1 MRPATY
7 DARVPGTVYRAKGYL
22 WPVGLSSTE
31 REGIARRIMQLPEWA
46 AGVESAANLDVTPL
60 EGAKGFFRLRVG
72 RYRAI
77 FQRLGEHIVLHA
89 LETRGDVYAAHRLAA
104 LRFVRDGDGLRLLAA
119 AVAPET
125 APPATEHRPPPVH
138 RARRSVVQNPLT
150 PFSDD
155 ELATI
160 GLPAEV
166 IDGIRRIPDGAVPDA
181 SLAGLRLEPDLV
193 AAVAELWRDPAPHL
207 AAITAGASLSL
218 DRLLLDE
225 DEAAARAAA
234 PDSAATLH
242 RLTGEAELAA
252 ILERPVEE
260 WMLFLHPAQRRMVEL
275 SADGP
280 VRVRGGAGTGK
291 TVVAL
296 HRARALARAEAG
308 LVLLTTFVTTL
319 PRAWEGLFGTFDP
332 DARSRL
338 DIRTVDA
345 VAYDVYRDGGGWAE
359 PAQESWLEAVV
370 RELHGDDADRLGGL
384 SSLGLHDEFDY
395 VITGRGLSSWEA
407 YERLPRTGRGTPLG
421 PAARREVWERYERY
435 RERLDD
441 EGRYGWH
448 ELRAEALRM
457 LTDGEVRRRYSAV
470 IADETQDLTETS
482 VRLLVALAGG
492 GDRPALTLVGDG
504 QQSIYP
510 GGFSLR
516 SLSVEVR
523 GRSFVLRTNWRN
535 SADVWLAACAFIAGD
550 EFDDLEDELS
560 GRPHGDVPYAI
571 RPGAPPRLHRVA
583 DAAEAADWLAAL
595 VAEDLA
601 TGANP
606 GDGVALAPTNA
617 AAAELDAALRRAGV
631 PVRRLDRYAGEHV
644 DAVWVGTFHRS
655 KGLEFKRVYIAGL
668 DAKSW
673 PPRLPGLE
681 PQAQLDADGRAT
693 RAAFVAM
700 TRARDQLDLVT
711 AGEPAPQVADAAWA
725 FDR

>member
-1 MRPATY
+1 MRGVA
-7 DARVPGTVYRAKGYL
+7 GSVYRAKGYI
-22 WPVGLSSTE
+22 WPSGLSAGE
-31 REGIARRIMQLPEWA
+31 RDGMAGRIMQLPDWA
-46 AGVESAANLDVTPL
+46 AGAESAANLDVTPL
-60 EGAKGFFRLRVG
+60 EGAKGFFRLRIG

-89 LETRGDVYAAHRLAA
+89 LDTRGDVYAAHRLAA
-104 LRFVRDGDGLRLLAA
+104 LRFVRDGDGLRLLAPTPAPDA
-119 AVAPET
+119 ALSST
-125 APPATEHRPPPVH
+125 KHRPPPAQRVR
-138 RARRSVVQNPLT
+138 RAIVKNPLT
-150 PFSDD
+150 PFSDA

-160 GLPAEV
+160 GLSADV
-166 IDGIRRIPDGAVPDA
+166 IDRIRRIPDGAVPDA
-181 SLAGLRLEPDLV
+181 SLAGLDLEPDLL
-193 AAVAELWRDPAPHL
+193 AAVAELWRDPARHL
-207 AAITAGASLSL
+207 SAIASGATLSL

-225 DEAAARAAA
+225 DEAAARAVA

-242 RLTGEAELAA
+242 RLTGDAELAA

-275 SADGP
+275 SAGGP
-280 VRVRGGAGTGK
+280 VRVRGGPGTGK

-296 HRARALARAEAG
+296 HRARALARTEAG
-308 LVLLTTFVTTL
+308 RVLLTTFVTTL
-319 PRAWEGLFGTFDP
+319 PKAWEGLFATFDP
-332 DARSRL
+332 EARSRL

-345 VAYDVYRDGGGWAE
+345 VAYDLYRDGGGWAE
-359 PAQESWLEAVV
+359 PAQESWLEGVV
-370 RELHGDDADRLGGL
+370 RELHGDDPKRLGGL
-384 SSLGLHDEFDY
+384 SSLGLRDEFDY
-395 VITGRGLSSWEA
+395 MITGRGLSSWEA
-407 YERLPRTGRGTPLG
+407 YERLPRTGRGTPLSS
-421 PAARREVWERYERY
+421 AARREVWERYERY

-441 EGRYGWH
+441 EGLYGWQ
-448 ELRAEALRM
+448 EIRAEALRM
-457 LTDGEVRRRYSAV
+457 LTDGEVRRRYAAV

-516 SLSVEVR
+516 SLGIDVR
-523 GRSFVLRTNWRN
+523 GRSYVLRTNWRN

-560 GRPHGDVPYAI
+560 GRVDADQPYAI
-571 RPGAPPRLHRVA
+571 RPGAPPRLHRLA
-583 DAAEAADWLAAL
+583 DAGEAADWLAAL
-595 VAEDLA
+595 VAEDLEN
-601 TGANP
+601 GANP
-606 GDGVALAPTNA
+606 GDAVALAPTNA
-617 AAAELDAALRRAGV
+617 AAGELEAALRSAGV

-668 DAKSW
+668 DADSW

-681 PQAQLDADGRAT
+681 PQAQQDAGGRAT

-700 TRARDQLDLVT
+700 TRARDQLDVVN
-711 AGEPAPQVADAAWA
+711 AGEPARQLVDATWA
-725 FDR
+725 FEH

>member
-1 MRPATY
+1 VA
-7 DARVPGTVYRAKGYL
+7 GTVYRAKGYL
-22 WPVGLSSTE
+22 WPAGLSSTE
-31 REGIARRIMQLPEWA
+31 RDGIARRIMQLPEWV
-46 AGVESAANLDVTPL
+46 AGAESAANLNVTPL
-60 EGAKGFFRLRVG
+60 EGAPGFFRLRVG

-77 FQRLGEHIVLHA
+77 FQRLGEHVVVHA
-89 LETRGDVYAAHRLAA
+89 LDTRGDVYAAHRLAA
-104 LRFVRDGDGLRLLAA
+104 LRFVRDGDGLRLLGS
-119 AVAPET
+119 AVPPST
-125 APPATEHRPPPVH
+125 APPVTKHRPPPAQ
-138 RARRSVVQNPLT
+138 RARRLVVQNPLT

-155 ELATI
+155 ELAAI
-160 GLPAEV
+160 GMSAEE

-181 SLAGLRLEPDLV
+181 SLAGLGLEPDLV

-207 AAITAGASLSL
+207 AAITSGVSLTL
-218 DRLLLDE
+218 ARLLLDE
-225 DEAAARAAA
+225 DEAATRAAA
-234 PDSAATLH
+234 PDSAAALH

-296 HRARALARAEAG
+296 HRARALARTEAG
-308 LVLLTTFVTTL
+308 RVLLTTFVTTL
-319 PRAWEGLFGTFDP
+319 PRAWEGLFSTFDP
-332 DARSRL
+332 DARGRL

-345 VAYDVYRDGGGWAE
+345 VAYDLYRDGGGWAE

-370 RELHGDDADRLGGL
+370 RELHGDDAERLGGL
-384 SSLGLHDEFDY
+384 SSLGLRDEFDY
-395 VITGRGLSSWEA
+395 VITGRGLGSWEA
-407 YERLPRTGRGTPLG
+407 YEGLPRTGRGTPLG
-421 PAARREVWERYERY
+421 SAARREVWERYKRY
-435 RERLDD
+435 RDRLDD

-457 LTDGEVRRRYSAV
+457 LSEGEVRRRYAAV

-492 GDRPALTLVGDG
+492 GERPALTLVGDG

-516 SLSVEVR
+516 SLGIEIR

-535 SADVWLAACAFIAGD
+535 SADVWLAACAFIGGD

-560 GRPHGDVPYAI
+560 GRPEEEVPYAI

-583 DAAEAADWLAAL
+583 DAQEAADWLTAL

-606 GDGVALAPTNA
+606 GDGVVLAPTNA
-617 AAAELDAALRRAGV
+617 AAAGLEAVLRRAGV
-631 PVRRLDRYAGEHV
+631 PVRRLERYAGEHV

-668 DAKSW
+668 DAGSW

-681 PQAQLDADGRAT
+681 PQAQQDADGRAT

-700 TRARDQLDLVT
+700 TRARDQLDVIT
-711 AGEPAPQVADAAWA
+711 AGEPPRPLADSAWA